1 MSLKLGSITTV
12 VVSSPEAAKIV
23 LQKHDLAFSSR
34 TIPSAAAALNHEEF
48 SMVWLPVE
56 NQWRKL
62 RKICKEQMF
71 SVARLDASQGVR
83 REKLQKLSEYVKECS
98 ETGRAVDIG
107 EAAFTTSLNLM
118 SATLFSMDFAQF
130 NSDTSQE
137 MKDVVWG
144 VMECIGSPNF
154 ADFFP
159 DEKLK
164 SGGGKDDLVEALIE
178 LSQRDD
184 AELSRN
190 DVKHLLL
197 RRNQKLN
204 RRKQPCPKDISR
216 LPYLQAVVK
225 KTFRLHPA
233 APFLVPHKAVSDIE
247 INGYMVPKD
256 AQILVNV
263 WASGRDPYKWVES
276 DAFVPE
282 RFLEHNMIDYR
293 GKDFEL
299 IPFGAGRR
307 ICPGL
312 PLAHRMV
319 HLILA
324 TLIHNFGWELEIK
337 SKEIDMNEK
346 FGLTLQKAISLR
358 AIPTKL

>member
-1 MSLKLGSITTV
+1 
-12 VVSSPEAAKIV
+12 
-23 LQKHDLAFSSR
+23 
-34 TIPSAAAALNHEEF
+34 
-48 SMVWLPVE
+48 
-56 NQWRKL
+56 
-62 RKICKEQMF
+62 MF

-83 REKLQKLSEYVKECS
+83 REKLHKLWEYVKECS

-159 DEKLK
+159 VLKSADPQGILKKTKIYFAKLFAIFDGIIDEKLK

-197 RRNQKLN
+197 
-204 RRKQPCPKDISR
+204 
-216 LPYLQAVVK
+216 V
-225 KTFRLHPA
+225 
-233 APFLVPHKAVSDIE
+233 
-247 INGYMVPKD
+247 
-256 AQILVNV
+256 
-263 WASGRDPYKWVES
+263 RDPYKWVES
-276 DAFVPE
+276 DAFMPE
-282 RFLEHNMIDYR
+282 RFLKHNMIDYR

-319 HLILA
+319 HLMLA